1 MNIVALGIATTQKI
15 EEKEK
20 QEKKWIGSD
29 SVGDKHGGYGDD
41 LFESATDMHTICL
54 KRLPFTLKKHPKE

>member
-15 EEKEK
+15 EEKK
-20 QEKKWIGSD
+20 KKWIGSE
-29 SVGDKHGGYGDD
+29 SVGDKDGGYGDD

-54 KRLPFTLKKHPKE
+54 